1 MDNLGMDMIKEIGYL
16 LIPGFAA
23 LFLLLPGFFHRARYK
38 NSKAEC
44 YRHIR
49 GNRQ

>member
-1 MDNLGMDMIKEIGYL
+1 MDMIKGVGYL

-23 LFLLLPGFFHRARYK
+23 LFLLLLGFFHRVRYE
-38 NSKAEC
+38 NTKAEC

-49 GNRQ
+49 GNRH